1 MKKKKRKK
9 RKNHFLNIMLTF
21 GGVFTGVMILGILA
35 FLLLWKIGDERA
47 DGNSLDKPAEAVSN
61 MVVETIPEQEENLP
75 DQEQYIEE
83 TLLEEPKGKYDDI
96 LSNPEYMLE
105 NNIYAKETAKEKEVT
120 IAFAGDILFDPYYSV
135 MSRLL
140 QRENGIH
147 DSISEDLMNEMIS
160 ADIMMIKIGRA
171 SCRERV

>member
-35 FLLLWKIGDERA
+35 FLLFWKIGDERA

-75 DQEQYIEE
+75 DQEQYIE
-83 TLLEEPKGKYDDI
+83 
-96 LSNPEYMLE
+96 
-105 NNIYAKETAKEKEVT
+105 
-120 IAFAGDILFDPYYSV
+120 
-135 MSRLL
+135 
-140 QRENGIH
+140 
-147 DSISEDLMNEMIS
+147 
-160 ADIMMIKIGRA
+160 
-171 SCRERV
+171 

>member
-61 MVVETIPEQEENLP
+61 MVP
-75 DQEQYIEE
+75 
-83 TLLEEPKGKYDDI
+83 
-96 LSNPEYMLE
+96 SW
-105 NNIYAKETAKEKEVT
+105 
-120 IAFAGDILFDPYYSV
+120 
-135 MSRLL
+135 SRN
-140 QRENGIH
+140 RKKTSRIRN
-147 DSISEDLMNEMIS
+147 SI
-160 ADIMMIKIGRA
+160 
-171 SCRERV
+171 

>member
-61 MVVETIPEQEENLP
+61 MVVETIPEQEENLR

-83 TLLEEPKGKYDDI
+83 TLP
-96 LSNPEYMLE
+96 
-105 NNIYAKETAKEKEVT
+105 
-120 IAFAGDILFDPYYSV
+120 
-135 MSRLL
+135 
-140 QRENGIH
+140 
-147 DSISEDLMNEMIS
+147 
-160 ADIMMIKIGRA
+160 
-171 SCRERV
+171 